1 MALGSNFVAISYLF
15 AFLHTIIPT
24 IAVSLDYCSSFL
36 VFFNPP
42 EPAALLVPINMQ
54 LRFYKANHAGVPTTC
69 RVALTPKV
77 RAANPVLGTRQRC
90 PSPFSATLAYNFLAS
105 SITFSNSTWNYERMA
120 PKTFDE
126 AATSQ
131 AAITVT
137 VTSSQSGKMVT
148 TSSSTSTSTATA
160 TSGVSTS
167 SGAIITQTLP
177 PGAGQTGG
185 TTSSSSISGGAIAGI
200 VIGTLLAIGLIISVI
215 LWLFCVRRHRENDTK
230 IDVNGY
236 EPPAPTP
243 SFHSAIQSPPM
254 TYQGGMSMN
263 GGAIGTNDRYRL
275 NVPGFTDSRMKKDV
289 VIYPNGD
296 RQSNISLQ
304 DNQDYSRP
312 VLRLTNPDP

>member
-1 MALGSNFVAISYLF
+1 MA
-15 AFLHTIIPT
+15 
-24 IAVSLDYCSSFL
+24 AV
-36 VFFNPP
+36 
-42 EPAALLVPINMQ
+42 
-54 LRFYKANHAGVPTTC
+54 
-69 RVALTPKV
+69 
-77 RAANPVLGTRQRC
+77 
-90 PSPFSATLAYNFLAS
+90 
-105 SITFSNSTWNYERMA
+105 
-120 PKTFDE
+120 TFDE

-137 VTSSQSGKMVT
+137 VTSSQSEKMVT

-215 LWLFCVRRHRENDTK
+215 LWLFCVRRRRENDTK

-263 GGAIGTNDRYRL
+263 GGAMGTNDRYRL

-296 RQSNISLQ
+296 RAEQYFSTGQSGLLEACIENG
-304 DNQDYSRP
+304 P
-312 VLRLTNPDP
+312 TRLLDVPIETPFSDTETGLYLIVQHKVHSEQSP